1 MTHKNR
7 GRITVALG
15 GAWRIY
21 TTRIPATGRA
31 IGTVVSNGETGAL
44 VYIERTGIYV
54 RCNAGE
60 LSSLPQ
66 SKVVAAVTK
75 ARATHGGA
83 GRGQGLKAADG
94 AIGLMRKNISIDQ
107 TSVDALR
114 AFGNGDLSLGVRLA
128 ASHLKSSKNLLP
140 ELPNSIHQTW
150 SSAPMTTLENG

>member
-60 LSSLPQ
+60 VSSLPQ

-75 ARATHGGA
+75 ARATHGGVSYNYLRYIA
-83 GRGQGLKAADG
+83 EWQVMFGFKPDIAARVYVNLDAKKIAEKLK
-94 AIGLMRKNISIDQ
+94 
-107 TSVDALR
+107 
-114 AFGNGDLSLGVRLA
+114 
-128 ASHLKSSKNLLP
+128 
-140 ELPNSIHQTW
+140 
-150 SSAPMTTLENG
+150 